1 MITFWIICALMV
13 LLTLWFVLPAL
24 LKRDPEAKP
33 DEARAANLLV
43 YQDQHR
49 ELEADLKNGLLT
61 EEQYQKDKEELE
73 RRLLDDVPAGEASST
88 PSRPLG
94 TRKLAYALAVA
105 IPVAAVLFYL
115 FIGNPKAA
123 ETVSP
128 SPPSTMSR

>member
-1 MITFWIICALMV
+1 MITFWIICALMIV
-13 LLTLWFVLPAL
+13 FTLWFVLPAL
-24 LKRDPEAKP
+24 LKREPEAKP

-73 RRLLDDVPAGEASST
+73 RRLLDDVGPGDDA

-94 TRKLAYALAVA
+94 TRKLGYALAIA

-115 FIGNPKAA
+115 FIGNPKAV

-128 SPPSTMSR
+128 NPPSTMSR